1 MCIQLS
7 ITPRRKKGVM
17 LLLRSAMR
25 QPRNGNL
32 NQPIRMH
39 HAYGVD
45 ALLNIR
51 LIKASHTEY
60 LITIIPCYVISNK
73 FPRLLAER
81 EIIANAFLITN
92 DVLEMVYTK
101 SNGKDSNKE

>member
-60 LITIIPCYVISNK
+60 LITIIPCYVISKK

-81 EIIANAFLITN
+81 EIIANALFTN
-92 DVLEMVYTK
+92 DVLEMACTNSKGKGTTK
-101 SNGKDSNKE
+101 Y